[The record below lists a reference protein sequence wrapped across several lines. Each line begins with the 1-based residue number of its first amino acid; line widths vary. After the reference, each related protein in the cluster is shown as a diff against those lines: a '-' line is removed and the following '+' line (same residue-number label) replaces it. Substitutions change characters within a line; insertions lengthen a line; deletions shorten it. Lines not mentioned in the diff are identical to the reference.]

1 MVKRRGDN
9 IGVWKK
15 IRSKIIGLVLL
26 NILIWVINSFLY
38 SLPVVFK
45 VAFTL
50 FTAGGFLILVL
61 IDIFPV
67 EDWQGKR
74 IFKNIILSLIYVT
87 IFLGVMWL
95 YTTYYKFPLMFKMTI
110 IVYAILAIL
119 FLVIIDLKPLKGK
132 TGIRAVNSILLFFLI
147 IGGGYTFMGW
157 ALPQFDPAYEIEKL
171 KPKKFLIE
179 EADEEMILSVG
190 ARVFKDYECFNC
202 HNIEPGGI
210 QKRGPSLA
218 VLDMGNRNKI
228 KESIMEPRKETTKGY
243 EKETKTMP
251 DYYET
256 LIEKNYMEALVRY
269 LENVGKLKITTE
281 KMPEGW
287 WTNPKILREGKDFF
301 EGTKNPNV
309 VCHVCHGKDGIPLM
323 TIAANL
329 MDVNRMG
336 KLSDADLFKVVSEG
350 KPDTP
355 MAAWKNYLS
364 NEEIWKVIA
373 YINMFHHGGGA
384 KVHQKGETLP
394 PIPLD
399 KPILPVIPE

>member
-1 MVKRRGDN
+1 MGLL
-9 IGVWKK
+9 KK
-15 IRSKIIGLVLL
+15 VRPKLIWLIIF
-26 NILIWVINSFLY
+26 NILIWVVNSFLY
-38 SLPVVFK
+38 TLPAVFK

-61 IDIFPV
+61 IDIFPI
-67 EDWQGKR
+67 ENWQGKR
-74 IFKNIILSLIYVT
+74 IFRNIILSLIYAT
-87 IFLGVMWL
+87 IFLGIMWS
-95 YTTYYKFPLMFKMTI
+95 YTTYYKFPGMFKMTI

-132 TGIRAVNSILLFFLI
+132 TGIRAVNSMLFFFLI
-147 IGGGYTFMGW
+147 IGGGYTLMGW
-157 ALPQFDPAYEIEKL
+157 ALPQFDPSYEIERL

-210 QKRGPSLA
+210 PKRGPALA
-218 VLDMGNRNKI
+218 AIDLGDRKKI
-228 KESIMEPRKETTKGY
+228 RESVVDPRKEIAKEY

-251 DYYET
+251 DYYGT

-269 LENVGKLKITTE
+269 LESVGKLRITTE

-287 WTNPKILREGKDFF
+287 WTDLKMLREGKDIF

-309 VCHVCHGKDGIPLM
+309 ACYVCHGKDGIPLM

-329 MDVNRMG
+329 RDANRMS
-336 KLSDADLFKVVSEG
+336 KLSDSELFKVVSEG
-350 KPDTP
+350 KPNTP

-373 YINMFHHGGGA
+373 YSNMFHHGGKA
-384 KVHQKGETLP
+384 EIHKNGET
-394 PIPLD
+394 
-399 KPILPVIPE
+399 PILIQANQPVVPIIQ